1 MIFST
6 QQLTLILETV
16 KPLSKL
22 FLVEEIES
30 ISESESSLTVLIKQ
44 WLIQELQQLWLF
56 AKKTFNLKLFELEN
70 KPVSLASLSKL
81 ILLALIAYFIARL
94 LREFIRRTVLIRFGF
109 DRGTLEAVASVIGYL
124 LTGLAFLIVLEIS
137 GINLSSLTVIAG
149 VLGIGVGFG
158 FQQLAANFIS
168 GITLLFEQPIKVG
181 DLIQIDGLLGIVEN
195 ISIRSTAIKLLN
207 GTFVIIPNSD
217 FIQNKIINL
226 SYGKSKCPVEVT
238 IELAYG
244 NDTTLVTEAML
255 AAARQQKNVLSEPP
269 PKILFEKFA
278 STLKFKL
285 AAWINSPL
293 ALNSVKSDLNF
304 AIESEFEGRGIK
316 IISPSQ
322 QEVRL
327 KNPQEY
333 VSLLEKS
340 TNQVAEKTTEIPAK
354 SSPVSLSKKLIKPV
368 FSETLKDLLPKISYF
383 QNCTKEQIRQ
393 LIEDGY
399 RQSFPPNTIICHEGD
414 PGNSFYVIL
423 SGMVE
428 IFSEKIDKHIA
439 NRQAGEF
446 IGEMALLM
454 GIPRSASI
462 RTLEDTTLFVVDRDN
477 LQKLLSNY
485 PQLAEQISVELSTR
499 SESLEN
505 MGILPDKIDS
515 EQTVLN
521 WVRKRLYA
529 IFEV

>member
-1 MIFST
+1 MILKAEKF
-6 QQLTLILETV
+6 LL
-16 KPLSKL
+16 KL
-22 FLVEEIES
+22 FLVEEIEPV
-30 ISESESSLTVLIKQ
+30 IESETSLTVIIQQ
-44 WLIQELQQLWLF
+44 WLVEKLQELWRF
-56 AKKTFNLKLFELEN
+56 TNKTFNLKLFELED

-81 ILLALIAYFIARL
+81 ILFAFIAYLIARL
-94 LREFIRRTVLIRFGF
+94 LRGFIRRALLVRFGF
-109 DRGTLEAVASVIGYL
+109 DRGTLEAVASVIGYI
-124 LTGLAFLIVLEIS
+124 LTGLGFLIVLEIS

-181 DLIQIDGLLGIVEN
+181 DLIQIDDLLGIVEK

-226 SYGKSKCPVEVT
+226 SYGKSKCPVEVN

-255 AAARQQKNVLSEPP
+255 AAARQQHNILSEPP
-269 PKILFEKFA
+269 PKVLFQNFA

-285 AAWINSPL
+285 IGWINNPL
-293 ALNSVKSDLNF
+293 ILNSVISDLNF
-304 AIESEFEGRGIK
+304 VIESEFEVRGIK
-316 IISPSQ
+316 VVSPHQ

-333 VSLLEKS
+333 ISMLQDSTESLAEKS
-340 TNQVAEKTTEIPAK
+340 TD
-354 SSPVSLSKKLIKPV
+354 SSIYNSTISLSKKIKTPL
-368 FSETLKDLLPKISYF
+368 FGETLKDLLPKISYF
-383 QNCTKEQIRQ
+383 KNCTKEQIRQ

-399 RQSFPPNTIICHEGD
+399 RESFPPNTIICHEGD

-428 IFSEKIDKHIA
+428 IFSEKIDRRIA
-439 NRQAGEF
+439 ERKAGEF

-485 PQLAEQISVELSTR
+485 PQLAEQISLEISKR
-499 SESLEN
+499 RESLEN

-521 WVRKRLYA
+521 WVRKRLNA
-529 IFEV
+529 IFEL

>member
-1 MIFST
+1 
-6 QQLTLILETV
+6 LILELV
-16 KPLSKL
+16 KPLSNL
-22 FLVEEIES
+22 FLVEEIEA
-30 ISESESSLTVLIKQ
+30 ISESEISLTILIKQ
-44 WLIQELQQLWLF
+44 WLFEELEQLWRF
-56 AKKTFNLKLFELEN
+56 TNRTFNLKLFELED
-70 KPVSLASLSKL
+70 KAISLASLTKF
-81 ILLALIAYFIARL
+81 ILFAFIAYLISRL

-124 LTGLAFLIVLEIS
+124 LTGLGFLIVLEVS
-137 GINLSSLTVIAG
+137 GIKLSSLTVIAG

-181 DLIQIDGLLGIVEN
+181 DLIQIDDLLGIVEN
-195 ISIRSTAIKLLN
+195 ISIRSTSIKLLN

-226 SYGKSKCPVEVT
+226 SYGKSKCPIEVI

-255 AAARQQKNVLSEPP
+255 AAARQQNQVLSEPP
-269 PKILFEKFA
+269 PKVLFQKFA

-285 AAWINSPL
+285 AAWINNPL
-293 ALNSVKSDLNF
+293 ALNSIISDLNF
-304 AIESEFEGRGIK
+304 AIESEFEVRGIK
-316 IISPSQ
+316 IVSPYQ
-322 QEVRL
+322 QEVRI
-327 KNPQEY
+327 KNPQEVISNLQDSSILPQELTSY
-333 VSLLEKS
+333 SPLPTS
-340 TNQVAEKTTEIPAK
+340 KTLSI
-354 SSPVSLSKKLIKPV
+354 SKKIKK
-368 FSETLKDLLPKISYF
+368 SLQGETLKDLLPKISYF

-399 RQSFPPNTIICHEGD
+399 RQFFPPNTVICHEGD

-423 SGMVE
+423 SGTVE
-428 IFSEKIDKHIA
+428 IFSEKLKKHIA
-439 NRQAGEF
+439 KRESGEF

-477 LQKLLSNY
+477 LQKLLSIY
-485 PQLAEQISVELSTR
+485 PQLAEQISIELANR
-499 SESLEN
+499 RESLEN
-505 MGILPDKIDS
+505 MGILPEKIDS

-521 WVRKRLYA
+521 WVRKRLNA
-529 IFEV
+529 IFEL

>member
-1 MIFST
+1 MN
-6 QQLTLILETV
+6 LELLN
-16 KPLSKL
+16 PLSKL

-30 ISESESSLTVLIKQ
+30 ISESEPSLTILLKQ
-44 WLIQELQQLWLF
+44 WLVKELQQLWLF
-56 AKKTFNLKLFELEN
+56 INKTFNIKLFELED
-70 KPVSLASLSKL
+70 KAVSLASLTKL
-81 ILLALIAYFIARL
+81 ILFAFIAYLIARL
-94 LREFIRRTVLIRFGF
+94 LRELIRRTVLIRFGF

-124 LTGLAFLIVLEIS
+124 LTGLGFLIVLEVS
-137 GINLSSLTVIAG
+137 GIKLSSLTVIAG

-181 DLIQIDGLLGIVEN
+181 DLIEIDGLLGIVER

-226 SYGKSKCPVEVT
+226 SYGKSKCPIEVT

-244 NDTTLVTEAML
+244 NDTTLITEAIL
-255 AAARQQKNVLSEPP
+255 AAARQQNNVLSEPP
-269 PKILFEKFA
+269 PKVLFQKFA
-278 STLKFKL
+278 SPLKFKL
-285 AAWINSPL
+285 VAWINNPL
-293 ALNSVKSDLNF
+293 ALNSVQSDLNF
-304 AIESEFEGRGIK
+304 AIESEFEVRGIK
-316 IISPSQ
+316 IVSPYQ

-327 KNPQEY
+327 KNPEEY
-333 VSLLEKS
+333 ASFLQQSANL
-340 TNQVAEKTTEIPAK
+340 VAEKT
-354 SSPVSLSKKLIKPV
+354 SSISQFKKPNKPV
-368 FSETLKDLLPKISYF
+368 FSETLKYLLPKISYF

-399 RQSFPPNTIICHEGD
+399 RQSFPPNKIICHEGD
-414 PGNSFYVIL
+414 SGNSFYVIL

-428 IFSEKIDKHIA
+428 IFSEKIDQHIA

-485 PQLAEQISVELSTR
+485 PQLADQISVELAKR
-499 SESLEN
+499 SESLES
-505 MGILPDKIDS
+505 MGILPEKIDS

-521 WVRKRLYA
+521 WVRKRINA
-529 IFEV
+529 IFEL

>member
-1 MIFST
+1 MI
-6 QQLTLILETV
+6 LKLANY
-16 KPLSKL
+16 LSKL
-22 FLVEEIES
+22 FLVEEIEP
-30 ISESESSLTVLIKQ
+30 ISESDISLIILIKQ
-44 WLIQELQQLWLF
+44 WLLEELQRLWIF
-56 AKKTFNLKLFELEN
+56 TNKTFNLKLFELDD
-70 KPVSLASLSKL
+70 KPVSLASLTKL
-81 ILLALIAYFIARL
+81 IILAFVAYLIARL
-94 LREFIRRTVLIRFGF
+94 LREFIRRTILVRFGF
-109 DRGTLEAVASVIGYL
+109 NRGTLEAVASVIGYL
-124 LTGLAFLIVLEIS
+124 LTGFGFLIVLEVS
-137 GINLSSLTVIAG
+137 GINLSSLTVVAG

-181 DLIQIDGLLGIVEN
+181 DLIEIDSLLGIVEN

-255 AAARQQKNVLSEPP
+255 SAARQQDAILSEPS
-269 PKILFEKFA
+269 PKVLFEKFA
-278 STLKFKL
+278 SNLKFKL
-285 AAWINSPL
+285 AAWTNNPL
-293 ALNSVKSDLNF
+293 TLTSIISDLNF
-304 AIESEFEGRGIK
+304 AIESEFEVRGIK
-316 IISPSQ
+316 IVTPYQ
-322 QEVRL
+322 QEVKI
-327 KNPQEY
+327 KNPQEIIAN
-333 VSLLEKS
+333 LHDS
-340 TNQVAEKTTEIPAK
+340 TNFPQEETSYSSLSK
-354 SSPVSLSKKLIKPV
+354 SKSISMSKKLIK
-368 FSETLKDLLPKISYF
+368 SLQGETLKDLLPKISYF

-399 RQSFPPNTIICHEGD
+399 RQFFPQNTTICHEGD

-428 IFSEKIDKHIA
+428 IFSEKLDKHIA
-439 NRQAGEF
+439 NREPGEF

-462 RTLEDTTLFVVDRDN
+462 RTLEDTILFVVDRDN

-485 PQLAEQISVELSTR
+485 PQLADQISVEIASR
-499 SESLEN
+499 RESLESLS
-505 MGILPDKIDS
+505 IFPEKIDS

-521 WVRKRLYA
+521 WVRKRLNS
-529 IFEV
+529 IFEL

>member
-1 MIFST
+1 MILKS
-6 QQLTLILETV
+6 INY
-16 KPLSKL
+16 LSKL
-22 FLVEEIES
+22 FLVEEIELINES
-30 ISESESSLTVLIKQ
+30 DISLIILIKQ
-44 WLIQELQQLWLF
+44 WLLEELQRVGQF
-56 AKKTFNLKLFELEN
+56 TNKTFNIKLFELDE
-70 KPVSLASLSKL
+70 KPVSLASLTKL
-81 ILLALIAYFIARL
+81 IILAFAAYLIARL
-94 LREFIRRTVLIRFGF
+94 LRGFIRRTILNRFGL

-124 LTGLAFLIVLEIS
+124 LTGFGFLIVLEIS

-255 AAARQQKNVLSEPP
+255 AAARQQKNILSEPL
-269 PKILFEKFA
+269 PKVLFQTF
-278 STLKFKL
+278 SSNLKFKL
-285 AAWINSPL
+285 VAWINNPL
-293 ALNSVKSDLNF
+293 GLNSVISDLNF
-304 AIESEFEGRGIK
+304 AIESEFEVRGIK
-316 IISPSQ
+316 IVSPYQ
-322 QEVRL
+322 QEVKI
-327 KNPQEY
+327 KNPQE
-333 VSLLEKS
+333 VISNLQGSTSLPQELTS
-340 TNQVAEKTTEIPAK
+340 SFPLPANK
-354 SSPVSLSKKLIKPV
+354 PVSISKKLKK
-368 FSETLKDLLPKISYF
+368 SLQGETLKDLLPKISYF

-399 RQSFPPNTIICHEGD
+399 RQFFPQNTIICHEGG

-428 IFSEKIDKHIA
+428 IFSEKLDKHIT
-439 NRQAGEF
+439 NRESGEF

-485 PQLAEQISVELSTR
+485 PQLADQISVEIANR
-499 SESLEN
+499 RESLESLS
-505 MGILPDKIDS
+505 IFPEKIDS
-515 EQTVLN
+515 EQTVLD
-521 WVRKRLYA
+521 WVRKRLNS
-529 IFEV
+529 IFEI